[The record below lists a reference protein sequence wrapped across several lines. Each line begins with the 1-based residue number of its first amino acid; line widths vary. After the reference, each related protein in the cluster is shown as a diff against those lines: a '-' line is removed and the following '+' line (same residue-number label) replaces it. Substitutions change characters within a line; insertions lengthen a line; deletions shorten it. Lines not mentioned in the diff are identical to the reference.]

1 MKPTIRSLK
10 EDKTL
15 NQIINILI
23 NNEKLRI
30 YKLNKI
36 ILFGSRARG
45 DYHEYSDYDILVIIN
60 NNIDN
65 VNRFQLEEDIVFD
78 LSNLNIYCDILI
90 RTDNEVKERVE
101 LIGNAI
107 RYDNPEKEAF
117 FIVSSDGE
125 VGNEVNKTQF
135 KDWLHN
141 KKDEKKKKNIQKSGL
156 K

>member
-15 NQIINILI
+15 NQIINVII

-125 VGNEVNKTQF
+125 VGNEVNKIQF
-135 KDWLHN
+135 KNWLHS
-141 KKDEKKKKNIQKSGL
+141 KKG
-156 K
+156 